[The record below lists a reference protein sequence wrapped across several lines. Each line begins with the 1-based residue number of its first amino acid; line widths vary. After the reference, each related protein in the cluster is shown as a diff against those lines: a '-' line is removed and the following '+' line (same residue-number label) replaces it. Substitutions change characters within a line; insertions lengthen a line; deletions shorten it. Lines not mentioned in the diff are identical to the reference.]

1 LQKPKI
7 VSILSVFLLL
17 SSIVACSGR
26 WPFSPLVSSQPGLLT
41 PASLGQSVT
50 LYNRVQYSDVS
61 GSEYFELVL
70 AVDTQEIKL
79 VIMGEFGQRLV
90 TASYDGITLDVQEE
104 QGSRPYKW
112 AYKQLLLDFQL
123 IFWPDTAW
131 LKSREQAHWRLETAG
146 LQRRFFYKNELYTS
160 IDQQVDTDEYQY
172 YNARLD
178 YNLLVKS
185 APLQW
190 KKATK

>member
-1 LQKPKI
+1 MQKPKI

-26 WPFSPLVSSQPGLLT
+26 WLFPPLVSSQPGLLT
-41 PASLGQSVT
+41 PASLGQQSVT

-172 YNARLD
+172 YNAHLD

-185 APLQW
+185 APLQ
-190 KKATK
+190 